1 MRVELINIGTELLM
15 GFVVNTHAAYLG
27 QKLSGMGAT
36 LIRQVCVNDTP
47 ADIRD
52 ALHEATSRADLV
64 ITTGGLGPTSD
75 DLTRDIVVQILGMK
89 MHFDQR
95 AMERIRV
102 RYQRRK
108 MKMPKSVKSQAM
120 VPDGATV
127 LYNENGTAPGL
138 AIPLPVTSQLPG
150 GSVVIDRRYK
160 PGSTVAAVYDRRV
173 DPAKTASSRLST
185 ARWLLMLPGPPREL
199 RPMFEKQALPILIRE
214 FRSQLP
220 VIDCRVFRIAG
231 LGESN
236 VEQMVK
242 TALNG
247 IQNLEIGYCA
257 RVGEVDLRLV
267 VRGINAT
274 KVRKLANQAETRV
287 RQTLG
292 DAIFGTGSMTLEQVV
307 VSMLRQK
314 KRWVT
319 TAESCTGGYLANR
332 ITLVSGSSEVFREGW
347 VTYANDAKVKTLGI
361 SRSMIAEFGAVSE
374 PVARA
379 MAKAALQKA
388 NADHALAVTGIA
400 GPTGG
405 TKDKPVGA
413 VFIALASRRKMRV
426 ERFCFRLDRETFKFI
441 AAQTALNMLRKELLK
456 Y

>member
-27 QKLSGMGAT
+27 QKLSGMGGT
-36 LIRQVCVNDTP
+36 LVRQVCVNDTP

-52 ALHEATSRADLV
+52 ALQETISRADLV

-75 DLTRDIVVQILGMK
+75 DLTRDIVVQMLGMK

-95 AMERIRV
+95 AMDGIRIRY
-102 RYQRRK
+102 RMRRV
-108 MKMPKSVKSQAM
+108 KMPKSVKSQAM

-138 AIPLPVTSQLPG
+138 AIPLPHFAG
-150 GSVVIDRRYK
+150 GI
-160 PGSTVAAVYDRRV
+160 V
-173 DPAKTASSRLST
+173 DLAKTASSRPST
-185 ARWLLMLPGPPREL
+185 AKWLLMLPGPPREL

-236 VEQMVK
+236 VEQMIEPVLK
-242 TALNG
+242 G

-267 VRGINAT
+267 VRGINAA
-274 KVRKLANQAETRV
+274 KVRKLANQAEARA

-292 DAIFGTGSMTLEQVV
+292 DAIFGTGNMTLEQAL
-307 VSMLRQK
+307 VSMLCQK
-314 KRWVT
+314 RRWVT
-319 TAESCTGGYLANR
+319 TAESCTGGYLAHR

-361 SRSMIAEFGAVSE
+361 SMSMIAEFGAVSE

-379 MAKAALQKA
+379 MAEAVRQKA
-388 NADHALAVTGIA
+388 GVDYALAVTGIA

-405 TKDKPVGA
+405 TKDKPVGT

-426 ERFCFRLDRETFKFI
+426 ERFCFQLDREAFKFI
-441 AAQTALNMLRKELLK
+441 TTQTALNMLRKELLNPS
-456 Y
+456 